1 MRRSLRL
8 APLAIALGIG
18 LAALPALAQAPV
30 NIVYPISGGTYPI
43 TDPAPGPLH
52 SAYFTSSFSVTCA
65 GGAHKVEWGF
75 DAAPAVGQA
84 TFYDQMSAQLVHKLP
99 GGIHLFWVK
108 ADCGSK
114 EVRFRIGH

>member
-1 MRRSLRL
+1 MKRTLGL
-8 APLAIALGIG
+8 ALAAVA

-30 NIVYPISGGTYPI
+30 DIVYPISGATYPI
-43 TDPAPGPLH
+43 TDPPIGPLR
-52 SAYFTSSFSVTCA
+52 SAYFTSSFGLTCA
-65 GGAHKVEWGF
+65 GGPHKVQWGF
-75 DAAPAVGQA
+75 DGAPAVGQA
-84 TFYDQMSAQLVHKLP
+84 SFYDQYSTQFVDKLP